1 MFVGRVFGWFFLIS
15 AFFTASAEAVAAFG
29 SGEYVGIATADVLTI
44 ITGMTAEA
52 PLLRCPA
59 WTTMAVVGAILIF
72 CCRKKKYK
80 ISFGPK

>member
-1 MFVGRVFGWFFLIS
+1 MFIGRVFGWFFLIS
-15 AFFTASAEAVAAFG
+15 AFVTASAEAVAALG
-29 SGEYVGIATADVLTI
+29 TGEYVGIATADVLTI

-80 ISFGPK
+80 NSFGSR